1 MQILEHIKWVAL
13 RHRLQIN
20 YYCNKYIYMYVCIHV
35 DIYATVRVVGVVKLH
50 GAQTVIAV
58 RVAIVGSV
66 AFVNASR
73 TKQHVSRPFM
83 KRNVQRFQHL
93 SIRSNIRSR
102 KALTQVGPYE
112 EKVSYMLYIA
122 SPSQDGTQRAQPNGG
137 TLTTNIPTSELAR
150 LVTPMRAACIHT

>member
-1 MQILEHIKWVAL
+1 MMFLMRISNAFPTFCSNGIGLVSRSAITYPAWSATAE
-13 RHRLQIN
+13 
-20 YYCNKYIYMYVCIHV
+20 CKYFRTTDQVVQPQPLAAPAYMETLYE
-35 DIYATVRVVGVVKLH
+35 G
-50 GAQTVIAV
+50 G
-58 RVAIVGSV
+58 
-66 AFVNASR
+66 VNASR

-93 SIRSNIRSR
+93 SFRSNIRSR

-122 SPSQDGTQRAQPNGG
+122 SPSQDGTQRSPHNGG
-137 TLTTNIPTSELAR
+137 TLTINIPTSELAR